1 VHGLQAEGIRRERE
15 AVQGRE
21 ARACAG
27 ESSGAKGGSMSE
39 TVRRLN
45 NREKVLA
52 ALQERGTVKNHELI
66 PIGGMRAMG
75 RVWEL
80 SKDYDIRVE
89 HVKGGEYDVT
99 YLGPRRPG
107 QRVLWVEL

>member
-1 VHGLQAEGIRRERE
+1 MGASRLRGER
-15 AVQGRE
+15 
-21 ARACAG
+21 
-27 ESSGAKGGSMSE
+27 MSE
-39 TVRRLN
+39 QVRRQS
-45 NREKVLA
+45 NRDRVLA
-52 ALQERGTVKNHELI
+52 VLKERGTVKNHELI

-80 SKDYDIRVE
+80 TKDYDIRVE

-107 QRVLWVEL
+107 QQVLWVEL

>member
-1 VHGLQAEGIRRERE
+1 
-15 AVQGRE
+15 
-21 ARACAG
+21 
-27 ESSGAKGGSMSE
+27 MSE
-39 TVRRLN
+39 QVRRQGN
-45 NREKVLA
+45 KARVLA
-52 ALQERGTVKNHELI
+52 VLQERGTVKNHELI

-107 QRVLWVEL
+107 QQVLWVEL

>member
-1 VHGLQAEGIRRERE
+1 VHGLPSEGIDGERE
-15 AVQGRE
+15 AVSGPE
-21 ARACAG
+21 AGARAG
-27 ESSGAKGGSMSE
+27 ESQGPQGGRMIE
-39 TVRRLN
+39 HVRRQS
-45 NREKVLA
+45 NRERVLA
-52 ALQERGTVKNHELI
+52 VLQERGTVKNHELI

-107 QRVLWVEL
+107 QQVLWVEL